1 MNKKA
6 DFYQKGIDYLE
17 QNEKEPLDSIRLP
30 KYAREVVDIPARI
43 LNHWDKM
50 DLMIN
55 KNPNGAKYSFS
66 LVEAFWLKLIQK
78 LRIYNLP
85 LPLIKQLKLELC
97 AVRNADDFQ
106 AIDKLDADIL
116 TSLDK
121 SLTKSEIEKVLQSSE
136 FRDMF
141 NKVRPNLL
149 ESILL
154 DMIIARFDIRL
165 LFNENGEVF
174 LFNDERPYSDEVD
187 KQKLNV
193 FLVKSYL
200 NVSLFDIIKDLI
212 KFLGE
217 DECSKSPNI
226 LSKEEATVLKH
237 LREGDVSKIE
247 ITFNDKTKKPE
258 TIKVTKK
265 SSVSNFSRIQDLILR
280 NGYQDITIKTQ
291 NGKVA
296 HCESTTKH
304 KLDTE

>member
-1 MNKKA
+1 MNKKI
-6 DFYQKGIDYLE
+6 DRYQKGFDYLDK
-17 QNEKEPLDSIRLP
+17 NEKKPLDSIRLP
-30 KYAREVVDIPARI
+30 KYKREVIDIPARI

-55 KNPNGAKYSFS
+55 KNPSGATYSFS
-66 LVEAFWLKLIQK
+66 IVEAFWLKLIQK
-78 LRIYNLP
+78 LRIYNIP
-85 LPLIKQLKLELC
+85 LNLIHELKKELC
-97 AVRNADDFQ
+97 KVQ
-106 AIDKLDADIL
+106 QADIFQYINPQDVDHISQM
-116 TSLDK
+116 TNSP
-121 SLTKSEIEKVLQSSE
+121 SRTEIEDYFKSTE

>member
-136 FRDMF
+136 FRDIL
-141 NKVRPNLL
+141 NKMKPTLL

-154 DMIIARFDIRL
+154 DMIILRYDIRM
-165 LFNENGEVF
+165 LFNEVGEVF
-174 LFNDERPYSDEVD
+174 LFNSERPYSNDVD
-187 KQKLNV
+187 LKKMKV
-193 FLVKSYL
+193 FLGKSFL

-217 DECSKSPNI
+217 DECSSSHNI
-226 LSKEEATVLKH
+226 LTKKEAQVLTH
-237 LREGDVSKIE
+237 LRVGDASSIE
-247 ITFNDKTKKPE
+247 IIFDKEKGDIE

-296 HCESTTKH
+296 HCESITKY